1 MLSILAKERRGI
13 MGEKSESRNKY
24 ICIVCVILGIVAFLY
39 LLYEGVNYINSPMVN
54 VHKKLTN
61 HISEF
66 KSDKEKFDEKVDYLM
81 RMYRDTEL
89 TTYEEVLKSDDVVKE
104 IKKTG
109 IKLDNEILGI
119 YEVLSKNEKYSSDF
133 SYLSDTSYSEI
144 YKLFKDWKEDVI
156 KFKNDLLKS
165 EEIGESERDRILT
178 AEYWEQVYL
187 IYIKYISSC
196 KNCNENFLNEYSSI
210 YNSDLNSA
218 NTSLTIITVCFAIG
232 LICLI
237 ITSVLY
243 FKGRKQKKNAV

>member
-1 MLSILAKERRGI
+1 MYHGRKKEN
-13 MGEKSESRNKY
+13 KNKY
-24 ICIVCVILGIVAFLY
+24 LCIICLILGVVAVLY
-39 LLYEGVNYINSPMVN
+39 SLSEGVNFINSPMIN
-54 VHKKLTN
+54 VHQKLTDN
-61 HISEF
+61 ISEF
-66 KSDKEKFDEKVDYLM
+66 KRDKENFDENVDKLM
-81 RMYRDTEL
+81 RMYRDTDL
-89 TTYEEVLKSDDVVKE
+89 NTYEEVLKSDNVVKE

-178 AEYWEQVYL
+178 VEYWEQVYL
-187 IYIKYISSC
+187 IYIKYISSY

-210 YNSDLNSA
+210 
-218 NTSLTIITVCFAIG
+218 
-232 LICLI
+232 
-237 ITSVLY
+237 
-243 FKGRKQKKNAV
+243 